1 MGKGLYLY
9 TPVHIPVHKHGHGY
23 VMVRVRDIA
32 YVMLRAGLLG
42 WWLLKGNLIL
52 QIFKYCPWASKETAY
67 VDAWWA

>member
-1 MGKGLYLY
+1 
-9 TPVHIPVHKHGHGY
+9 
-23 VMVRVRDIA
+23 MVRARDIA

-52 QIFKYCPWASKETAY
+52 QIFKYCSGASKETAY